1 MNQDI
6 KIAYDYFLSL
16 IEGTKTIVIAMRDHQ
31 TSTDKDNISTQI
43 GLIEEMIS
51 NMKGLKEDL
60 TKILKDSKGFS
71 A

>member
-1 MNQDI
+1 MHQDI

-16 IEGTKTIVIAMRDHQ
+16 IEGTKSIVIAMRDHQ
-31 TSTDKDNISTQI
+31 TSDDKNNIATQI

-51 NMKGLKEDL
+51 NMEGLKEDL
-60 TKILKDSKGFS
+60 SDILKKSKGFS